1 MGIKTAIEWCD
12 SSVNPVMGCSGCE
25 LYSPDP
31 SKNLCYAADLCKWR
45 AGGKG
50 WPVDFNQPE
59 HFPGRLEKAIN
70 WSDLTGKERPSKPWL
85 NGMPRVVF
93 VNDLSDG
100 FCPDVDPHEWLEPH
114 IQAMAEASHIWLL
127 LTKWPWE
134 MRQFFDEL
142 DHPIPQN
149 FWLGTTLTGLKPRRD
164 NLRANSMSLFNAN
177 TWLSVEPLLDDV
189 TESFPQGELIEK
201 TINWIAGGGASGR
214 NSPPTHPF
222 NARALRDFAQGWG
235 IPFFWKQWGE
245 WLPTARHFDDGSEA
259 WSQDDIIPGVLNRW
273 VAPDGTF
280 CTDMGPSGM
289 AAMARI
295 GKKRAG
301 RTLDGVV
308 WSEMP
313 EVMK

>member
-100 FCPDVDPHEWLEPH
+100 FCPGGVPPETWLLPHQETMG
-114 IQAMAEASHIWLL
+114 QAPHIWLIL
-127 LTKWPWE
+127 SKWPRRMWSYFA
-134 MRQFFDEL
+134 M
-142 DHPIPQN
+142 HPAPPN
-149 FWLGTTLTGLKPRRD
+149 FWIGTTLTGRFPHVD
-164 NLRANSMSLFNAN
+164 NNRVYDLFLIKAAIH
-177 TWLSVEPLLDDV
+177 WLSVEPLLGDV
-189 TESFPQGELIEK
+189 AANFLQGSRVEEVD
-201 TINWIAGGGASGR
+201 WIAGGGASGR
-214 NSPPTHPF
+214 NAPPTHPF

-313 EVMK
+313 EVV